1 MKTPGIG
8 KAAYNKVKGISSNP
22 YFLSLFAALVV
33 ILLLPYNFPK
43 YSLSLVDKEKMDTV
57 NIRVSYDDMDGNG
70 FSDKILA
77 FNNSV
82 KNCGLTVTLKPSLL
96 IQEWDFPGQF
106 VFNNTDFIVTGDYD
120 GDGKKEVFA
129 FSISHDSLYLNIIPH
144 PYLLNNKDFMSV
156 FITKLNTLN
165 GKSHVKIATTPL
177 CDLNGDGFKELV
189 FSVVSGYTMFPR
201 RFYAYDFKHDS
212 IRMSPPTGIELM
224 DFTTIYPFH
233 DKNPYFLVGS
243 YASTNVDDSICEL
256 NDQGAWLVLLDRKL
270 DFVFHP
276 VKFPGKHGSTAP
288 FLIRSSPV
296 DEIGVIHSE
305 PGNKGQKIWL
315 CKFNLQGN
323 MLKKTN
329 IGQRASIYFKQ
340 SYFINDDNGFE
351 LLLQLFNKEILRYG
365 PNLDFKG
372 KQNGNFPAG
381 FIYNEDVDGDGS
393 EEIISV
399 EDTRDR
405 ISVMKSDFSNPR
417 MIDLNLMPRSRNTIS
432 MLYEPGKYPEIVF
445 MSGPWVYSLTYR
457 NNPMY
462 YWHWALYLLF
472 YLMILGFALTV
483 QWVQKSQMQKRFDR
497 EKKITELQLKI
508 VRNQMDPHFTM
519 NAINSVIGAIELDR
533 KEEARSSLMHFS
545 KLYRSLLSA
554 AETFKR
560 PLAEE
565 LEFTRSYL
573 ALEKFRFSDRFNYS
587 IDIDPETDLSLEVP
601 KMVIQSHVEN
611 AVKHGL
617 RDMQSSG
624 MINIRVSFDLQA
636 IILEIN
642 DNGVGRN
649 AARNSGYET
658 SGKGMK
664 IMDQFYDLYEKIT
677 GIKIQSE
684 ITDLYT
690 PAGMPSGTSV
700 KIIIPVP
707 KLPRGGGK
715 EVPGS

>member
-1 MKTPGIG
+1 MKTSGIVRI
-8 KAAYNKVKGISSNP
+8 AYNRLKKVSSNP
-22 YFLSLFAALVV
+22 YFLSLVAVFVV

-43 YSLSLVDKEKMDTV
+43 YSLTLVDKEKMDTV

-70 FSDKILA
+70 FSDKIVA
-77 FNNSV
+77 FNNPV
-82 KNCGLTVTLKPSLL
+82 KTCGLALTLMPSLL

-106 VFNNTDFIVTGDYD
+106 VFNNTDFVVTGDYD
-120 GDGKKEVFA
+120 GDGKKEIFA

-144 PYLLNNKDFMSV
+144 PYILNNLDFISV

-201 RFYAYDFKHDS
+201 RFYAYDVKRDS
-212 IRMSPPTGIELM
+212 LRMSPPTGIEFM

-243 YASTNVDDSICEL
+243 YASTNVNDSICRL
-256 NDQGAWLVLLDRKL
+256 HDQSAWLVLLDNKL
-270 DFVFHP
+270 NFVFP
-276 VKFPGKHGSTAP
+276 PIEFPGKHGSTTP
-288 FLIRSSPV
+288 FLVRSSPV
-296 DEIGVIHSE
+296 DEIGVLHSE
-305 PGNKGQKIWL
+305 PGEKGQNTWL
-315 CKFNLQGN
+315 WKFSLNGK
-323 MLKKTN
+323 MLKKTG
-329 IGQRASIYFKQ
+329 IGKRASINFKQ
-340 SYFINDDNGFE
+340 FYFLNGDNGFE
-351 LLLQLFNKEILRYG
+351 LLLQLVNKEILRYG
-365 PNLDFKG
+365 ANLDFKG
-372 KQNGNFPAG
+372 KLKGNFPDG
-381 FIYNEDVDGDGS
+381 SIYNEDVDGDGQ

-399 EDTRDR
+399 EDTRNQLY
-405 ISVMKSDFSNPR
+405 VMRSDFSYPR
-417 MIDLNLMPRSRNTIS
+417 MIDLDLMTRSRNTMS
-432 MLYEPGKYPEIVF
+432 MLYQPGKSPEIIF
-445 MSGPWVYSLTYR
+445 MSGPWVYYLEYGYNR
-457 NNPMY
+457 LY
-462 YWHWALYLLF
+462 YWHWALYLLI
-472 YLMILGFALTV
+472 YLMILGFTLTV
-483 QWVQKSQMQKRFDR
+483 QWIQKNQMQKRFDR

-519 NAINSVIGAIELDR
+519 NAINSIIVAIELDR
-533 KEEARSSLMHFS
+533 KEEARNSLMHFS
-545 KLYRSLLSA
+545 KLYRSLLSS

-565 LEFTRSYL
+565 IEFTRSYL
-573 ALEKFRFSDRFNYS
+573 ALEKFRFSDRFDYS
-587 IDIDPETDLSLEVP
+587 INIDPESDLGLEVP

-617 RDMQSSG
+617 RDIQSSG
-624 MINIRVSFDLQA
+624 MITIRVRHDSQA
-636 IILEIN
+636 IVLEIT
-642 DNGVGRN
+642 DNGIGRD

-677 GIKIQSE
+677 GTRIYSE

-700 KIIIPVP
+700 KIIIPVSKP
-707 KLPRGGGK
+707 PRGSK
-715 EVPGS
+715 